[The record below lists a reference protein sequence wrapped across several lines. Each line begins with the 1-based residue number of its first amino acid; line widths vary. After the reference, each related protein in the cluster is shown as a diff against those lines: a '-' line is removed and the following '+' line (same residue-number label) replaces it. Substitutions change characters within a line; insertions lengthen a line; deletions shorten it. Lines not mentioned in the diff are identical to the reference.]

1 MLTKTEIRIQGI
13 SCQSHVKTVTDCL
26 TGLDGVKRAKV
37 NLRKKDVIIKYDS
50 SLVTVGELKR
60 AIIQMGY
67 DVMEKTKSLT
77 VLTTSLA
84 SLILMVAVVGCSDVP
99 YTGPILT
106 VDSVDSFL
114 RSTGQDVVCLQDGFD
129 SVCLKIA
136 ASDEDD
142 TTDAAILEI
151 YPQDITYLFYYDNK
165 PILAAK
171 RAIDTTELVQ
181 ESIDSGQLDLPPGST
196 ATPSGNIDNITHG
209 WTIQI
214 YYPDSYPEADRGNTP
229 ETSGFNIK
237 VAEGLKI
244 NAISKEDE
252 LAIKFPLQRDKS
264 DGSRVFEFSV
274 ETESTKITIAVD
286 GLVSEHIVK
295 FFIDVDRVA
304 FDEGINRLQLEP
316 K

>member
-1 MLTKTEIRIQGI
+1 MLTKTKIRIQGI
-13 SCQSHVKTVTDCL
+13 SCQDCVKTATDCL
-26 TGLDGVKRAKV
+26 TGLVGVKSARV
-37 NLRKKDVIIKYDS
+37 NFRKNNVVIKYDT

-60 AIIQMGY
+60 AIIEMGF
-67 DVMEKTKSLT
+67 DVMEKAKSIT
-77 VLTTSLA
+77 FLTTSLA
-84 SLILMVAVVGCSDVP
+84 SLILMIGVVGCSDVP

-142 TTDAAILEI
+142 TKEAAILEI

-165 PILAAK
+165 PLLAAK
-171 RAIDTTELVQ
+171 RAIDTTDLVQ
-181 ESIDSGQLDLPPGST
+181 ESIDSGKLDIPAGST
-196 ATPSGNIDNITHG
+196 ATPTGNIAKIDQG

-237 VAEGLKI
+237 VAEGIII
-244 NAISKEDE
+244 NAISKKDE

-274 ETESTKITIAVD
+274 ETEATKITIEVD
-286 GLVSEHIVK
+286 GLVSEHVAK
-295 FFIDVDRVA
+295 FYIDVDRVA